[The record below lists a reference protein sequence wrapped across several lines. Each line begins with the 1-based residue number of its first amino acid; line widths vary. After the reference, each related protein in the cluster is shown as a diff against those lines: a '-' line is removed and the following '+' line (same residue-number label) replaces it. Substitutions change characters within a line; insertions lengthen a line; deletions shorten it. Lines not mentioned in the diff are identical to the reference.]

1 MASPVYLAS
10 MVVMGLLA
18 LVVFAFTATGR
29 DWKHYTPAISPPEGD
44 TLHRFANSTLAWVLV
59 FFAIVGL
66 GIAAILVALG
76 GGSTTFLVGVVA
88 LLVLGFL
95 VLGVYTAGRSR
106 GHPHSTAVGEAI
118 ITLSALFLIVLAGYL
133 LTSFGA

>member
-10 MVVMGLLA
+10 MVVMAVLA
-18 LVVFAFTATGR
+18 LVVVAFTATGR

-44 TLHRFANSTLAWVLV
+44 TLSRLANSTLAWVLA
-59 FFAIVGL
+59 FFVIVGL
-66 GIAAILVALG
+66 GIGATLVALG
-76 GGSTTFLVGVVA
+76 GGSTTFLVGVVG

-95 VLGVYTAGRSR
+95 VLGIYAAGRSR

-118 ITLSALFLIVLAGYL
+118 LTLSVLFLVVLTAYL